1 MEKVARVNREINRGI
16 AGIMGKQAQELIN
29 KYGGNYTWEQ
39 LRHTKID
46 YQLSKIQYEYPGGV
60 KDSTFTELEELAKD
74 GNAEA
79 KKAIKLLL
87 QTQRLNNKSGQN

>member
-1 MEKVARVNREINRGI
+1 MEILVRAHRKINKGI

-60 KDSTFTELEELAKD
+60 KDNTFTDLP
-74 GNAEA
+74 
-79 KKAIKLLL
+79 
-87 QTQRLNNKSGQN
+87 S